1 MKKIA
6 LSFSLMFV
14 IVVSAQQTSYAD
26 FTALN
31 AKVSLDT
38 LSKTVFG
45 DAVYSVF
52 VKKTIDSLAIDA
64 HNMQFGKVMVNSKPT
79 LFMATDKQLVI
90 YFKFKE
96 NHDYKISFS
105 YHAKPKQALYFVGW
119 QSKASNQ
126 IWTQGQG
133 KYTSHWLPSFDDVNE
148 KFTVDIQISFDERYT
163 VLSNG
168 IQTQNFTNNG
178 IKTSRF
184 ELKQPISSY
193 LIALAIGDY
202 QQQTLVSK
210 SGDTI
215 RNYYEAVDAERA
227 IPTYQ
232 HTKQI
237 FDFLEEEIGIP
248 YPFETYRQVPVRD
261 FLYAGMEN
269 VGLTI
274 FSDDF
279 LVDSIAY
286 KDKNFVEVSAH
297 ELAHQWFGNLVTAKS
312 SRHHWLQEGF
322 STYYALKA
330 TRAIFGEDAFH
341 WKLYE
346 SALELSVASATGMG
360 EAVLSEKAS
369 SLTYYQKGAWA
380 LFALEKA
387 VGLDTF
393 NKAVKNYLNKYTF
406 SSAET
411 DDFLREITALS
422 TFDVITFKNNWLENP
437 IFLREEAMEMLKGTV
452 VSAYLQLNCKHDKAA
467 CDKILFSDA
476 IAPLKQEVVSQLLS
490 DSLSNK
496 EALVQEILQKGDAE
510 VMQAT
515 VRLIDTI
522 SESLRP
528 EFEKLLLTES
538 YETIETVLFKLWI
551 QFPEHRHR
559 YLNLTASLY
568 GFKDFNIRQLWLALA
583 LTTKDYRDD
592 QKRAYYEELTA
603 YSMPSFSY
611 QIRTISF
618 RYLFDLQLISDVYL
632 NNLLNASVHPVWQF
646 SKGAKDFLREII
658 KDSDYKAFYLRNFSQ
673 FSIAEQ
679 TVLDRMIK
687 EAGK

>member
-1 MKKIA
+1 LKKIA
-6 LSFSLMFV
+6 LFFILMFV
-14 IVVSAQQTSYAD
+14 SVVSAQQTAYAD
-26 FTALN
+26 FTSVRAEI
-31 AKVSLDT
+31 SLDT
-38 LSKTVFG
+38 LSKTVSG
-45 DAVYSVF
+45 DVVYQVSV
-52 VKKTIDSLAIDA
+52 VKAIDSLTIDA
-64 HNMQFGKVMVNSKPT
+64 QNMQFGRVMVNQKPV
-79 LFMATDKQLVI
+79 LSMATDKQLVI
-90 YFKFKE
+90 YHAFKAK
-96 NHDYKISFS
+96 NDYQISFS
-105 YHAKPKQALYFVGW
+105 YNAKPKQALYFVGW

-148 KFTVDIQISFDERYT
+148 KFTVDLQITFDEKYT

-168 IQTQNFTNNG
+168 EITAVSKSNG
-178 IKTSRF
+178 LKTSRF

-193 LIALAIGDY
+193 LIALAIGNF
-202 QQQTLVSK
+202 QQQTIVSK
-210 SGDTI
+210 TGDTI

-227 IPTYQ
+227 TPTYQ
-232 HTKQI
+232 HTRQI
-237 FDFLEEEIGIP
+237 FDFLEAEIGVP
-248 YPFETYRQVPVRD
+248 YPFELYRQVPVRD

-322 STYYALKA
+322 ATYYVLKA
-330 TRAIFGEDAFH
+330 TQDIFGEDLFY

-346 SALELSVASATGMG
+346 SALELSVAAAAGVG
-360 EAVLSEKAS
+360 EAVISEKAS

-380 LFALEKA
+380 LFVLESA
-387 VGLDTF
+387 VGSDIF
-393 NKAVKNYLNKYTF
+393 KKAVKNYLNRYRF
-406 SSAET
+406 ASATT
-411 DDFLREITALS
+411 DDFLGEIAALS
-422 TFDVITFKNNWLENP
+422 TFDVATFKKNWLENP
-437 IFLREEAMEMLKGTV
+437 NFLREDAMEMLKGTV
-452 VSAYLQLNCKHDKAA
+452 VSELLRLDCKQEDEA
-467 CDKILFSDA
+467 CRKILFSDA
-476 IAPLKQEVVSQLLS
+476 ISPLKQEVVSQLIS
-490 DSLSNK
+490 DKASNH
-496 EALVQEILQKGDAE
+496 EALLQEVFQKGDEKAK
-510 VMQAT
+510 QAV

-528 EFEKLLLTES
+528 DFEKQLSTES
-538 YETIETVLFKLWI
+538 YETIETALFKLWI

-559 YLNLTASLY
+559 YLNLTASVY
-568 GFKDFNIRQLWLALA
+568 GFKDYNIRQLWLALA
-583 LTTKDYRDD
+583 LTTQDYRED

-611 QIRTISF
+611 QIRTISI
-618 RYLFDLQLISDVYL
+618 RYLYDLQLISEVYL

-646 SKGAKDFLREII
+646 SKSAKDLLREILN
-658 KDSDYKAFYLRNFSQ
+658 DSDYKAYYIRNFSQ

-679 TVLDRMIK
+679 ALLEKMIK
-687 EAGK
+687 EAGH